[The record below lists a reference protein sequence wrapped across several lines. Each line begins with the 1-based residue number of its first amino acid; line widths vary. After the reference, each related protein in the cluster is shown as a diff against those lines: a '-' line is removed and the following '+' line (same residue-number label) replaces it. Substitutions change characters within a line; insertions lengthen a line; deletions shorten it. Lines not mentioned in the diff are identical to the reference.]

1 MLTLVGKFHYWE
13 GDFASLEVKEKKK
26 KKSKKRKERGKK
38 SSSRDSGEHNLESN

>member
-26 KKSKKRKERGKK
+26 KKKQKEERKGEKKALPGTLV
-38 SSSRDSGEHNLESN
+38 NTT